1 MRVMIT
7 ESRVREILRR
17 EIVKRMLMEKPEDR
31 LVDFGIEDVM
41 GSGSEG
47 EGAPV
52 AGSPSGR
59 STVLAKKQDPY
70 AGGGIKS
77 GEDVYEAIARVL
89 KTDVE
94 LVGGVPDIGPE
105 TGQKIIDFL
114 ARHPRSIQEAT
125 FTDPSTVKQ
134 DWVDMASNVTP
145 IEVKGMDGSVE
156 QTISFTPDAE
166 GLLLYL
172 IAVDVAG
179 TGLQL
184 IEADI
189 AERDGMLSNPK
200 FTSTLDLMREGIE
213 GYTDQS
219 DIRAMLVKF
228 RQFVKEDA
236 SPGLFKTKVLLA
248 KYAADNWTTGEIATG
263 TAVGVGAVLAVAALL
278 YGGWIIAGALGV
290 GAGATGGA
298 LAAGAAATG
307 ETLTLAGTL
316 GAMGGGSLLSK
327 LVLGGG
333 GLITKIATSGLLL
346 SGTSLATGALAGW
359 LVSDDIE
366 DMFTQSAFGELAGYL
381 ADPEALTEFSRELR
395 ATFGGDETDRALEA
409 FASAVD
415 AVVAGDSKGAVLM
428 QLNQAEK
435 LMVGF

>member
-1 MRVMIT
+1 
-7 ESRVREILRR
+7 
-17 EIVKRMLMEKPEDR
+17 
-31 LVDFGIEDVM
+31 
-41 GSGSEG
+41 
-47 EGAPV
+47 
-52 AGSPSGR
+52 
-59 STVLAKKQDPY
+59 
-70 AGGGIKS
+70 
-77 GEDVYEAIARVL
+77 
-89 KTDVE
+89 
-94 LVGGVPDIGPE
+94 
-105 TGQKIIDFL
+105 
-114 ARHPRSIQEAT
+114 
-125 FTDPSTVKQ
+125 
-134 DWVDMASNVTP
+134 
-145 IEVKGMDGSVE
+145 MDGSVE

-200 FTSTLDLMREGIE
+200 FTSTLELMREGIE

-219 DIRAMLVKF
+219 DVRAMLVKF

-307 ETLTLAGTL
+307 ADLTLGGALLTL
-316 GAMGGGSLLSK
+316 FEGGGLMSTLLT
-327 LVLGGG
+327 GGG

>member
-47 EGAPV
+47 EGAPA

-89 KTDVE
+89 NTNVE
-94 LVGGVPDIGPE
+94 LVRGAPDIGPE

-248 KYAADNWTTGEIATG
+248 KYAADNWTTGEIAMG
-263 TAVGVGAVLAVAALL
+263 TAVGVGAVLAVAALF
-278 YGGWIIAGALGV
+278 YGGAVL
-290 GAGATGGA
+290 
-298 LAAGAAATG
+298 LAGAAGGTVVGGGLGGAIALSGMELSTAG
-307 ETLTLAGTL
+307 LAATLAGQTGVLTTL
-316 GAMGGGSLLSK
+316 MSTGGTALVSL
-327 LVLGGG
+327 
-333 GLITKIATSGLLL
+333 ATSSTLL
-346 SGTSLATGALAGW
+346 SGTSFAAAAISGW